1 MSLLDKFEHELQKI
15 VVEEIEREK
24 NALGNA
30 AAFDYPDYKYRTGK
44 LAGFAALS
52 SFIDEARRATLN
64 H

>member
-15 VVEEIEREK
+15 IVEEIEREK
-24 NALGNA
+24 NSLGNA
-30 AAFDYPDYKYRTGK
+30 AAFDYSDYKYRVGK

-52 SFIDEARRATLN
+52 SFVDEARRITLS